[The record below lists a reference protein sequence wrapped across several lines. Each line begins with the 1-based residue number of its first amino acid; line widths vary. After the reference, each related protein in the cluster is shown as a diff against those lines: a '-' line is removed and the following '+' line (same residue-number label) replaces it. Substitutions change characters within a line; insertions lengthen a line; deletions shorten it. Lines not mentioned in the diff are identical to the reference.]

1 MGKRDELT
9 EQELAAAE
17 ATQLPDRE
25 VMSIISADPTIS
37 PDGALLGGY
46 DGGADTGTTGTPADG
61 TADQAGAGTGAAGDV
76 SQDASGLVAAD
87 ASATES
93 DATPVDGDQHEV
105 ISRSDSASATS

>member
-46 DGGADTGTTGTPADG
+46 DGGTDTGTAATPAGG
-61 TADQAGAGTGAAGDV
+61 TADHAEAGTGAAGGA

-93 DATPVDGDQHEV
+93 EATPVEGDRHEV
-105 ISRSDSASATS
+105 ISSSDSASATS